1 MLVLKQRLIHTTIDL
16 QELFMEQVRLTKKLA
31 E

>member
-1 MLVLKQRLIHTTIDL
+1 MLVLKQGLTHTTIDL
-16 QELFMEQVRLTKKLA
+16 QELFMEQVRLTKKPA